1 MNLRNK
7 LMLMAL
13 LLIVALMSVSTAV
26 AYYIINRQSLE
37 AAGELLGRSF
47 ALIEDDVKA
56 GQAKLANGAS
66 QLATA
71 EKMPVN
77 VKYIE
82 EYKAKTKEPEIRPTY
97 AEMIEAMRSI
107 LRAGDI
113 YQAAV
118 YGAGGVLIAYAQAQA
133 DGVQLGYIHPFPALS
148 HHGKTLKAGQ
158 ELGIDAWEAG
168 GQPPQALPI
177 KYEGVMPAQASG
189 GFALV
194 GGFLGLVAR
203 APITGKVYNKQTDAF
218 EDKQLG
224 LVMAVIRLDQAFA
237 DRLGKLTGVKVNLF
251 TKQGLSVGGLPG
263 YDQPPAAEAEA
274 DKASEAAVT
283 EVAVGGEE
291 YYLGARPLLEGREHL
306 GAIACLYSK
315 DAAKRNSLQMIK
327 LLALASLLCVV
338 LMLPVAAV
346 VSHRLSRPINRAI
359 AELTDMAD
367 QVAAAAGQVS
377 AASQALADNASSQAA
392 SLQQIS
398 AALAET
404 TGMAQ
409 RNSGHAQGADRLGLD
424 SLDSLKTANQS
435 MKTLMQ
441 SMRET
446 SAAADNVVKVVQT
459 IDGIAFQINLLAL
472 NAAVEAARA
481 GEAGAGFAVVA
492 EEVRNLAQRS
502 AEASRNTHAL
512 VEDIIGKIKVNTE
525 VVSQTDALYAKV
537 AVGVQ
542 KASALVR
549 EISSASA
556 EQLRDVEQVD
566 ASVKTINAGIQANA
580 ANSEESASASEQ
592 MSAQAL
598 NMKGQI
604 DILRRLTE
612 GRRARPRRV

>member
-37 AAGELLGRSF
+37 AAGELIGRSF

-118 YGAGGVLIAYAQAQA
+118 YGAGGELIAYAQAQA

-168 GQPPQALPI
+168 GQPPQALPV

-203 APITGKVYNKQTDAF
+203 APITGKVYNKQADAF

-237 DRLGKLTGVKVNLF
+237 DRLGRLTGVRVNLF

-263 YDQPPAAEAEA
+263 YDQPPAVEAEA
-274 DKASEAAVT
+274 DKASDAAVT

-291 YYLGARPLLEGREHL
+291 YYLGARPLLEGRQQM

-481 GEAGAGFAVVA
+481 GEAGRGFAVVA
-492 EEVRNLAQRS
+492 GEVRSLAGRSANAAKEIQTLITDSISKVGQCNELVGESGRLLGRIIKNVQEVADTVDEITGASREQAVGIEEVNRAVAQMDQ
-502 AEASRNTHAL
+502 AVQHNAAL
-512 VEDIIGKIKVNTE
+512 VEEAAASSETM
-525 VVSQTDALYAKV
+525 
-537 AVGVQ
+537 
-542 KASALVR
+542 ASAAAEL
-549 EISSASA
+549 SGQSA
-556 EQLRDVEQVD
+556 RFKV
-566 ASVKTINAGIQANA
+566 
-580 ANSEESASASEQ
+580 
-592 MSAQAL
+592 
-598 NMKGQI
+598 
-604 DILRRLTE
+604 
-612 GRRARPRRV
+612 